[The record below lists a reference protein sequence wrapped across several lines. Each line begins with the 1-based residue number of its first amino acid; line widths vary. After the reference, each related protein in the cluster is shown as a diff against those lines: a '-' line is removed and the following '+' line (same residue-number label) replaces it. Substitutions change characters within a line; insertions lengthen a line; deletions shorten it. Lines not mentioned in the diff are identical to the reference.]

1 MPNEYEIGRRLSGSA
16 SRIFREHVVRPVS
29 SSKVALGRVAVVFGQ
44 LSSDRRERKLLLG
57 DRTVFQC
64 GNHCDERGVERIS
77 VVVDACRVDVQ
88 HPGCTFGVNT
98 QR

>member
-29 SSKVALGRVAVVFGQ
+29 SSKVALGRVAVVFEHSRQIAG
-44 LSSDRRERKLLLG
+44 SVNWLLG

-77 VVVDACRVDVQ
+77 VVVDTGRVDVQ
-88 HPGCTFGVNT
+88 DPRCTLGVDT
-98 QR
+98 